1 MMRMRH
7 DTMIGS
13 ICCELA
19 SQARASACTGLAT
32 AKDNVVGYSSKS
44 VRIPNG
50 HHLPGNMQTS
60 GVPKSTEQLERRAL
74 PWAPLFFFA
83 HLFWRWAGQLGP
95 KFHAGLSLQEGERW
109 WGHWLRETARCSNV
123 APQTHQKKRWP
134 SNIDGR
140 GCMIVWDSDDDPI
153 SRSPWRPLP

>member
-1 MMRMRH
+1 MRH

-83 HLFWRWAGQLGP
+83 LFSGAGARMSREAVPPGGRTMVGALVEGDGP
-95 KFHAGLSLQEGERW
+95 VLER
-109 WGHWLRETARCSNV
+109 GAANTPKKAV
-123 APQTHQKKRWP
+123 AVKY
-134 SNIDGR
+134 
-140 GCMIVWDSDDDPI
+140 
-153 SRSPWRPLP
+153 